1 MLITSLDRIG
11 GQRLTAPARLAIG
24 ISAVALLL
32 KLLGLLH
39 PAKPIIDA
47 LFHAHRL
54 DAVMAGQYF
63 FSQPFV
69 GGVQMPYAIGLY
81 VFAWPWAW
89 LSSDHV
95 AVIRTVT
102 ATTDVIAAGL
112 VYPLVVSAWGDRR
125 AGVFAVLAFQLAPLP
140 FGVLGNANLANIFGQ
155 SVALVT
161 MAAAV
166 TWRLEP
172 RRLASLAGFALILAW
187 ALCSHVSTVATLAG
201 TLGLLVILY
210 FWRGDADRRRSAA
223 SLVLATA
230 AAARDRMVPLLPALQ

>member
-1 MLITSLDRIG
+1 MPLDWRGRGILISSLDRIG
-11 GQRLTAPARLAIG
+11 GQRLTAAARLAVG

-39 PAKPIIDA
+39 PAKPIVDA
-47 LFHAHRL
+47 LFNAHRL
-54 DAVMAGQYF
+54 EAVMAGQYF
-63 FSQPFV
+63 FSQPV

-89 LSSDHV
+89 LSGDHV

-102 ATTDVIAAGL
+102 ATADVIAAGL
-112 VYPLVVSAWGDRR
+112 IYPLVVSAWGDRR

-140 FGVLGNANLANIFGQ
+140 YGVLGNANLPNIFGQ

-172 RRLASLAGFALILAW
+172 SAAGPAGRVHGDSRRG
-187 ALCSHVSTVATLAG
+187 
-201 TLGLLVILY
+201 
-210 FWRGDADRRRSAA
+210 RSAR
-223 SLVLATA
+223 T
-230 AAARDRMVPLLPALQ
+230 